1 MKPRVLVVD
10 DSITVRMDLR
20 AALSTAG
27 FSVSTC
33 GTRDAALAA
42 LRTQALDLAILDIV
56 LPDGSGID
64 VLTAIKQ
71 TPELRSIRVFMLSSQ
86 ADVEAR
92 LLGLKLGADLYVGKP
107 YDRGYVARAAR
118 EMFKMADHAGPPT
131 SRRSLSHR
139 KILLVDDSPTFVEA
153 LAIALRQD
161 GNQIV
166 TASSGED
173 ALALL
178 LVERFDCVLIDQ
190 VMPGLDG
197 LETCMRLRAIP
208 SMARVPVAL
217 MTASPG
223 VLPITEVL
231 AVGADELFDK
241 NTDLEALRHQL
252 RGLFVRKRQATPPNE
267 ELPRPHPEPSRA
279 PAAGPAESSTGAALY
294 QSVVSASGL
303 SALMAKTIIG
313 RALSRVGVTQDTLES
328 ASLLRALPHIRESLL
343 TFMSPRETM
352 QRVDAIAALVPRS
365 DPSPE
370 S

>member
-27 FSVSTC
+27 FAVSSC
-33 GTRDAALAA
+33 GTREAALAA
-42 LRTQALDLAILDIV
+42 LRTQALELAILDIM

-64 VLTAIKQ
+64 VLKTIKQ

-118 EMFKMADHAGPPT
+118 EMFKMADYTGPPT

-190 VMPGLDG
+190 VMTGLDG

-217 MTASPG
+217 MTATPN
-223 VLPITEVL
+223 VLPVAEVM
-231 AVGADELFDK
+231 AAGADELFDK
-241 NTDLEALRHQL
+241 NTDLEELRQKL
-252 RGLFVRKRQATPPNE
+252 RGLFVRKRQTTPVNE
-267 ELPRPHPEPSRA
+267 EPPRPAWRAEPVRPSEPSQ
-279 PAAGPAESSTGAALY
+279 GGALY
-294 QSVVSASGL
+294 QKVVAASGL
-303 SALMAKTIIG
+303 SALMARTIIG
-313 RALSRVGVTQDTLES
+313 RALSRVGVTHDTLDP

-343 TFMSPRETM
+343 AFMSPSETR
-352 QRVDAIAALVPRS
+352 QRVDAIAGLVSRTDPPRQS
-365 DPSPE
+365 
-370 S
+370 

>member
-27 FSVSTC
+27 FSVSSC
-33 GTRDAALAA
+33 GTREAALAA

-64 VLTAIKQ
+64 VLTAIKK

-153 LAIALRQD
+153 LALVLRQD

-178 LVERFDCVLIDQ
+178 LVERFDCVLLDQ

-217 MTASPG
+217 MTSSPG
-223 VLPITEVL
+223 VLPVNEVL
-231 AVGADELFDK
+231 AAGADELLDK
-241 NTDLEALRHQL
+241 NTDLESLRQQL
-252 RGLFVRKRQATPPNE
+252 RGLFVRKKQATPPSE
-267 ELPRPHPEPSRA
+267 ELTRPRAEPRA
-279 PAAGPAESSTGAALY
+279 AAVRPAGPSTGAALY
-294 QSVVSASGL
+294 QEVVAASGL
-303 SALMAKTIIG
+303 SALMARTILG
-313 RALSRVGVTQDTLES
+313 RALLRVGVTQDSLDP

-343 TFMSPRETM
+343 AFMTPRETM
-352 QRVDAIAALVPRS
+352 QRVDAIAELAPRPPP
-365 DPSPE
+365 PSE